1 MYVVLVRIK
10 VKASAREIFL
20 EEMLLNSKGSL
31 TNEKGCFQF
40 DVSQD
45 TADSNRIYLYE
56 VYEDE
61 KAFQAH
67 LETSHYLRWR
77 EAVKDFLDEP
87 SVSRRCV
94 LISEN

>member
-10 VKASAREIFL
+10 VKPPALEKFL
-20 EEMLLNSKGSL
+20 EEMLLNARSSL
-31 TNEKGCFQF
+31 ADEKGCSQF
-40 DVSQD
+40 DVCQD
-45 TADSNRIYLYE
+45 TSQPNHIYLYE

-67 LETSHYLRWR
+67 LQTSHYLRWR

-87 SVSRRCV
+87 SVSRRGV
-94 LISEN
+94 LIS